1 MTLLSAAALFPA
13 GGAEAQAPAPTTA
26 ADDRSV
32 LAAARDE
39 SDRMTVP
46 VMINGQ
52 GPFAFIVD
60 TASDRTTVSQ
70 TLAASLN
77 LPSIGSLNVNSATG
91 LNVVPGVRIDRL
103 QVGPREIRAVEAPV
117 FLQSDIGAAG
127 LLGIDALADQNIV
140 IDFLAKQMT
149 IQHSSDRDEP
159 GDIIV
164 KGKSLYGQLVLVD
177 ASVSGRDL
185 FVVIDTGGLVV
196 ENPSVIEAQM
206 RQQAERAVAEA
217 DRLVFMVDA
226 RAGLTA
232 QDEIIARELRRSGK
246 PIILAVNKIESL
258 DAQVALSD
266 FHALGLGQPLPIAAT
281 HGQGISELLAE
292 VLARNVWRGAAQP
305 DAAAR
310 LARLVLAEDSHLAGQ
325 DPLALGRGEVA
336 FLPPDSVP

>member
-185 FVVIDTGGLVV
+185 FVVIDTGGQSSIGNSTLH
-196 ENPSVIEAQM
+196 
-206 RQQAERAVAEA
+206 
-217 DRLVFMVDA
+217 RLVRSEAPPGTSTEVNVVSVSGDQA
-226 RAGLTA
+226 KA
-232 QDEIIARELRRSGK
+232 QTDVLPPVR
-246 PIILAVNKIESL
+246 
-258 DAQVALSD
+258 
-266 FHALGLGQPLPIAAT
+266 LGGVLIRNLPIAWADMHT
-281 HGQGISELLAE
+281 FDLLGLRDHPAMLLGMD
-292 VLARNVWRGAAQP
+292 VLRKFDRVSVDFKARRV
-305 DAAAR
+305 R
-310 LARLVLAEDSHLAGQ
+310 LLVPKDRRNRIT
-325 DPLALGRGEVA
+325 D
-336 FLPPDSVP
+336 